1 MDNVAVQC
9 RIFAAVVMS
18 YWDKYPRKYEKIV
31 AFLEFSQLSLLLSV
45 CRFKAQPKP
54 ASSSRASSRQGMP
67 ASGEG
72 MDK

>member
-1 MDNVAVQC
+1 MDNVAALC
-9 RIFAAVVMS
+9 RVFAAAVMS
-18 YWDKYPRKYEKIV
+18 YWDKCPRKSENIV
-31 AFLEFSQLSLLLSV
+31 AFLEVSQLSLLLSV
-45 CRFKAQPKP
+45 CRFKAQSKP